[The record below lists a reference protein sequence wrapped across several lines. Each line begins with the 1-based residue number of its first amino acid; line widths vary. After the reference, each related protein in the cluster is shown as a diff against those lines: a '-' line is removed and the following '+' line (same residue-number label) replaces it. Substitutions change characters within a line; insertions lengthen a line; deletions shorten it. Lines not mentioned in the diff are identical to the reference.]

1 MVRSATNHCSQHVG
15 ICVSLSVIQ
24 VGVCVCV
31 CVRVTYSVYRPRSL
45 SPLSKDYS
53 CELLLW
59 AEPADGEE
67 VWGEG
72 VVLWEGVWEGSL
84 L

>member
-1 MVRSATNHCSQHVG
+1 M
-15 ICVSLSVIQ
+15 
-24 VGVCVCV
+24 
-31 CVRVTYSVYRPRSL
+31 TYSVYRPRSL

-72 VVLWEGVWEGSL
+72 VVLWESVWEGSL